1 MKEERGKEKGGREA
15 KGGEQKGSHHHVSTT
30 PLAGAMVADSR
41 T

>member
-15 KGGEQKGSHHHVSTT
+15 KGGEQKGSHHHVFTT
-30 PLAGAMVADSR
+30 LPAGAIVSDSR